1 MLRSPRLL
9 TLSRRSAVSALLVG
23 SLALAG
29 CATINSLNVS
39 VVSYGTW
46 PTGRAPG
53 SYHLDRLPSQQAR
66 GGGTQL
72 AAEAAARQALARA
85 GFTPAASE
93 DKADVIVQVGVRRSQ
108 VLDPWAGWGL
118 YGGRSAW
125 GVGMGWGWPYRRPGV
140 PGFGPYGGPFGNP
153 FWADDVVREQ
163 SEVALLLID
172 RASHKALYEAHARY
186 ESRVGGDGLLP
197 SLFQATLEGFPN
209 VIQGERR
216 VTVPYSATPR
226 EGT

>member
-1 MLRSPRLL
+1 MARSTPTL
-9 TLSRRSAVSALLVG
+9 TESRRVALSALLGVTLVG
-23 SLALAG
+23 ALSG
-29 CATINSLNVS
+29 CATINSLTVS

-46 PTGRAPG
+46 PASRAPG
-53 SYHLDRLPSQQAR
+53 SYHIDRLPSQQAQ
-66 GGGTQL
+66 GGGSQL
-72 AAEAAARQALARA
+72 AAEAAARKALARA

-108 VLDPWAGWGL
+108 VLDPWAGWGF

-125 GVGMGWGWPYRRPGV
+125 GVGMGWGWPYRRPGA
-140 PGFGPYGGPFGNP
+140 FYGGPFGNP

-172 RASHKALYEAHARY
+172 RASRKALYEAHARY

-216 VTVPYSATPR
+216 VTVPYAPR